1 MKALPDHCDLS
12 LPISV
17 TLSFPRR
24 LADRARAVPSSLT
37 QFPIT
42 CCTRIAIGV
51 SDPTPV
57 ALRRRRLWDSGDRD
71 PAAAGLSHRET
82 PLGSIEGDST
92 PS

>member
-37 QFPIT
+37 QFPIP

-57 ALRRRRLWDSGDRD
+57 ALRRRRSGT
-71 PAAAGLSHRET
+71 RET
-82 PLGSIEGDST
+82 ETLRGSLT
-92 PS
+92 KRPR